1 MEIFRNN
8 TDIREIIV
16 SKDQNPY
23 GLEMTQIFEMLYQN
37 KHFLNRK
44 YNIKLINSFIV
55 LGDMLTKRPATTKIE
70 RFFMQ

>member
-8 TDIREIIV
+8 TEIREIIV
-16 SKDQNPY
+16 SKDQNPD

-44 YNIKLINSFIV
+44 FIFIIPKNV
-55 LGDMLTKRPATTKIE
+55 YSTR
-70 RFFMQ
+70 